1 MSRVIAQGDMRPMK
15 GHTQAMQDLK
25 NILAAPEPEY
35 VRADVVV
42 DKSGKSS
49 DKSLMALK
57 RAVASS
63 AE

>member
-25 NILAAPEPEY
+25 NILAAREPEY

-42 DKSGKSS
+42 DRSGKSS